1 MKVIIRTIER
11 KMVDYIIDCLSG
23 NYGWEPIEKIDPS
36 MVARFIYQ
44 VIKISEKAELYD
56 IVLTDNCRMETK
68 CDFVTLK
75 YREHLAS
82 LDRKDFERIE
92 IL

>member
-1 MKVIIRTIER
+1 MKVIIRTLER
-11 KMVDYIIDCLSG
+11 KAVDYIIDCLSG
-23 NYGWEPIEKIDPS
+23 NYGWEPIEKIDPN
-36 MVARFIYQ
+36 MVSRFIYQ

-56 IVLTDNCRMETK
+56 IILTDDCRLETK
-68 CDFVTLK
+68 SDFVTLK